1 MTDHETH
8 RGWTLTRRAGRTL
21 AVSPD
26 REHIK
31 MFNSPDKARAYI
43 DQEEGSDE

>member
-8 RGWTLTRRAGRTL
+8 QGWTLTRRAGRIL
-21 AVSPD
+21 AVSPG
-26 REHIK
+26 REQIK

-43 DQEEGSDE
+43 DQEEATDE